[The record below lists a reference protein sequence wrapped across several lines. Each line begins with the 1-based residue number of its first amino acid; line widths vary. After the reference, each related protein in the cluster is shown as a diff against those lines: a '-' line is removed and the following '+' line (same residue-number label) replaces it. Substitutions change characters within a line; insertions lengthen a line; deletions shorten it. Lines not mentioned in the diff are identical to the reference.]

1 MSKIL
6 VTGAAG
12 FIGSHLT
19 EKLLS
24 MGHEVTGLDCFMG
37 DLYPSELKRENWLEV
52 KQLFP
57 KTKLL
62 EVDLR
67 EDFKESIFSDFE
79 YVYHLA
85 AMPGLS
91 LSWSNLKLYSDCNI
105 LATNNLINAL
115 NLSTLKKFFYIST
128 SSVYG
133 EVVSGNEDSQLKPI
147 SPYGVTKLAGENL
160 LSAYSRSKSFEYSIF
175 RLFSVYGPRQ
185 RTDMAFNIF
194 INSIIQN
201 KAINIFGDGSQARAN
216 TFVLDIVEALSRALD
231 KAEHQEI
238 YNICGTN
245 VYSVLD
251 VIRNIENILNKKAIL
266 TFGEERLGDQ
276 KKSNSVGSKA
286 MQTLGFTP
294 KFELHEG
301 LSEQIKWQI
310 NRLERMASQ

>member
-1 MSKIL
+1 MSNIL

-19 EKLLS
+19 EKLIS

-37 DLYPSELKRENWLEV
+37 ELYPSELKRENWLEV
-52 KQLFP
+52 KRRFP
-57 KTKLL
+57 ETRLI
-62 EVDLR
+62 EIDLR
-67 EDFKESIFSDFE
+67 DNFDKTTFSDFE

-160 LSAYSRSKSFEYSIF
+160 LSAYSRSKSFEYSVF

-194 INSIIQN
+194 INSIFQN
-201 KAINIFGDGSQARAN
+201 KEINIFGDGSQARAN
-216 TFVLDIVEALSRALD
+216 TYVLDIVDALSRALEKSD
-231 KAEHQEI
+231 HQEI

-266 TFGEERLGDQ
+266 IFGEERLGDQ
-276 KKSNSVGSKA
+276 KKSNSVGNKA
-286 MQTLGFTP
+286 IQTLGFTP
-294 KFELHEG
+294 KVELTEG
-301 LSEQIKWQI
+301 LSEQVKWQVSK
-310 NRLERMASQ
+310 LERMASQ

>member
-1 MSKIL
+1 MSNIL

-19 EKLLS
+19 EKLIS

-37 DLYPSELKRENWLEV
+37 ELYPSELKRENWLEV
-52 KQLFP
+52 KRRFP
-57 KTKLL
+57 ETKLI
-62 EVDLR
+62 EIDLR
-67 EDFKESIFSDFE
+67 DNFDETTFSDFE

-115 NLSTLKKFFYIST
+115 NLSKLKKFFYIST

-160 LSAYSRSKSFEYSIF
+160 LSAYSRSKSFEYSVF

-194 INSIIQN
+194 IKSIIED
-201 KAINIFGDGSQARAN
+201 KTINVFGDGTQARAN
-216 TFVLDIVEALSRALD
+216 TFVLDIVDALSRALE
-231 KAEHQEI
+231 KAGHQEI

-251 VIRNIENILNKKAIL
+251 VIRNIENILNKKAVII
-266 TFGEERLGDQ
+266 FGEERMGDQ
-276 KKSNSVGSKA
+276 KTSNSVGNKA
-286 MQTLGFTP
+286 RQVLDFTP
-294 KFELHEG
+294 KVELHEG
-301 LSEQIKWQI
+301 LSEQVKWQI
-310 NRLERMASQ
+310 NNSCKLH